1 MEKILILGIG
11 NQLMMDDGLG
21 IYIVEELSRSFP
33 LPGVEYVSG
42 ESDIDFCIGQI
53 EDATYVIV
61 IDAAVS
67 GTDPGQVSLYPIADL
82 HQQQSLDISPH
93 NIHLFQVLYQQSNR
107 LKGYLIG
114 IEPFE
119 VKFHIGLSERMIHK
133 WDQVIAEVKKILNN
147 LIEDIKR

>member
-1 MEKILILGIG
+1 MEKVLILGIG

-21 IYIVEELSRSFP
+21 IYIVEELQKSFP

-53 EDATYVIV
+53 EDATYVII

-93 NIHLFQVLYQQSNR
+93 NIHLFQVLYQQKNR

-119 VKFHIGLSERMIHK
+119 VNFHIGLSEPMIHE
-133 WDQVIAEVKKILNN
+133 WNYVISEVKKIIKN
-147 LIEDIKR
+147 LILTIKR

>member
-1 MEKILILGIG
+1 MEKVLILGIG

-21 IYIVEELSRSFP
+21 IYIVEELQKSFP

-53 EDATYVIV
+53 EDATYVII

-93 NIHLFQVLYQQSNR
+93 NIHLFQVLYQQKNR

-119 VKFHIGLSERMIHK
+119 VNFHIGLSEPMIHE
-133 WDQVIAEVKKILNN
+133 WNYVISEVKKIINN
-147 LIEDIKR
+147 LILTIKR

>member
-21 IYIVEELSRSFP
+21 IYIVEELQKTFA
-33 LPGVEYVSG
+33 LQGVTYVSG

-53 EDATYVIV
+53 EDATNVII

-67 GTDPGQVSLYPIADL
+67 GTNPGQVSTYPIADL

-93 NIHLFQVLYQQSNR
+93 NIHLFQVLYQQRNR
-107 LKGYLIG
+107 LRGYLIG

-119 VKFHIGLSERMIHK
+119 VKFHIGLSERMIYE
-133 WDQVIAEVKKILNN
+133 WDYVIAEVKKILNN
-147 LIEDIKR
+147 LIEDFKR

>member
-1 MEKILILGIG
+1 MEKVLILGIG

-21 IYIVEELSRSFP
+21 IYIVEELSKSFP

-93 NIHLFQVLYQQSNR
+93 NIHLFQVLYQQKDR

-119 VKFHIGLSERMIHK
+119 VNFHIGLSKGMIQK
-133 WDQVIAEVKKILNN
+133 WDNLLSEVKRIMNKLILNRN
-147 LIEDIKR
+147 